1 MNLELKQKE
10 DVNGKAVLQE
20 KAKPITG
27 DTRKLWRANRTSF
40 RHLLVRSCSSLAWN
54 SRTNVS

>member
-40 RHLLVRSCSSLAWN
+40 RHLLV
-54 SRTNVS
+54 